1 MGVFSLSCLL
11 ICVVSK
17 AVCVFLSGMIDDTLL
32 DMRGDMF
39 VWLVVV
45 VVVVVVVAAVVVAVV
60 LLAVGIPISLSIW
73 MRRAK
78 RIEER
83 V

>member
-1 MGVFSLSCLL
+1 
-11 ICVVSK
+11 
-17 AVCVFLSGMIDDTLL
+17 MIDDTLL

-45 VVVVVVVAAVVVAVV
+45 VVAVVI
-60 LLAVGIPISLSIW
+60 VGIPTSLSIW

>member
-45 VVVVVVVAAVVVAVV
+45 VVAVVI
-60 LLAVGIPISLSIW
+60 VGIPTSLSIW